1 MEWVEGRVRC
11 TRCTRYQYPW
21 HPWAGCTR
29 YQYRLVVSYGGL
41 VGGSLLGGAWCV
53 SAASRRGREGECS
66 GLGRGDAVGWRC
78 PLGKKMYAIKER
90 YKYRLEGS

>member
-1 MEWVEGRVRC
+1 M
-11 TRCTRYQYPW
+11 
-21 HPWAGCTR
+21 
-29 YQYRLVVSYGGL
+29 
-41 VGGSLLGGAWCV
+41 GGAWCV

-90 YKYRLEGS
+90 YKYRLEVS